1 MAAVER
7 STELRL
13 PTVAVPVRLA
23 LVGREPMAAD
33 VFMADVSRSG
43 RSQLLDDI
51 AALLDDEA
59 AFMPVRDD
67 SGVRLLAKHAIAWL
81 SVNRRDD
88 EADLT
93 FDDSPSEVITLYDR
107 QYRVEIA
114 LVTGAKLVG
123 MLLDSSPADRTR
135 VVDHLNRAGA
145 FVRLWTSDEHVL
157 VNKTQILHVTD
168 IRE

>member
-1 MAAVER
+1 M
-7 STELRL
+7 T
-13 PTVAVPVRLA
+13 LA
-23 LVGREPMAAD
+23 G
-33 VFMADVSRSG
+33 
-43 RSQLLDDI
+43 
-51 AALLDDEA
+51 
-59 AFMPVRDD
+59 
-67 SGVRLLAKHAIAWL
+67 
-81 SVNRRDD
+81 
-88 EADLT
+88 T
-93 FDDSPSEVITLYDR
+93 
-107 QYRVEIA
+107 IA